1 MTNGTRPLEHI
12 LERRMDF
19 PSLRRTLNGQPLAYL
34 DGPAGTQIPQSVIEA
49 MVGYYTTCNANTH
62 GCFVTTKESDELLE
76 QTRLTVATYLGAESN
91 RTISFG
97 ANMTTLAFALSKAI
111 GRTLKEG
118 DEILI
123 TQLDHEANRGPWLTL
138 RERGAIVNEVII
150 KKDGTLDDND
160 FRTKI
165 TSRTRLVALGMA
177 SNALGT
183 VNNVAL
189 ARELTSKVGALLM
202 LDAVHYAPH
211 FPIDVEA
218 LKPDF
223 LLCSAYKFYGPHV
236 GILYSRDGLLD
247 QLETDRLR
255 TQESLA
261 PYRIETGT
269 LNHAAIVG
277 VKAAVEYIA
286 SFGTG
291 SDLRSKIVSAMQLIA
306 QYEHS
311 VAEVLYEGLQRIEGV
326 TIYGPSID
334 VPRRAPTISFTLKS
348 KNPVEVC
355 TRLGERGICTWDGHF
370 YAIRPMEVLGLLERG
385 GVTRVGISLYNT
397 VEEIERLL
405 EEVTS
410 IAKGN

>member
-1 MTNGTRPLEHI
+1 
-12 LERRMDF
+12 
-19 PSLRRTLNGQPLAYL
+19 
-34 DGPAGTQIPQSVIEA
+34 
-49 MVGYYTTCNANTH
+49 
-62 GCFVTTKESDELLE
+62 
-76 QTRLTVATYLGAESN
+76 
-91 RTISFG
+91 
-97 ANMTTLAFALSKAI
+97 
-111 GRTLKEG
+111 
-118 DEILI
+118 
-123 TQLDHEANRGPWLTL
+123 
-138 RERGAIVNEVII
+138 
-150 KKDGTLDDND
+150 
-160 FRTKI
+160 
-165 TSRTRLVALGMA
+165 
-177 SNALGT
+177 
-183 VNNVAL
+183 
-189 ARELTSKVGALLM
+189 M

-348 KNPVEVC
+348 KNPVEEIVD
-355 TRLGERGICTWDGHF
+355 GESAPGTDTSMPSARWKYSAFWSG
-370 YAIRPMEVLGLLERG
+370 EVSRESGSRCIILLR
-385 GVTRVGISLYNT
+385 R
-397 VEEIERLL
+397 
-405 EEVTS
+405 
-410 IAKGN
+410 